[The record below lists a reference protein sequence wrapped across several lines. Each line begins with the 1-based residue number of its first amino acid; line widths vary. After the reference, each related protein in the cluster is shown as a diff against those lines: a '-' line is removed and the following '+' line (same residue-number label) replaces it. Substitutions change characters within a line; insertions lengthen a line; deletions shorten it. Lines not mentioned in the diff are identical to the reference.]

1 MMLHEF
7 SVTTYKGWKRPLSP
21 VEKFIAS
28 VVAGAG
34 ILQELTNPNPSKD
47 SHEAHEQK
55 IQEKKE
61 QKPQDSPRQQSLLER
76 FTNWLKN

>member
-1 MMLHEF
+1 MLHEF
-7 SVTTYKGWKRPLSP
+7 SVTTYKGWKRPLNP
-21 VEKFIAS
+21 VEKFILR

-55 IQEKKE
+55 E
-61 QKPQDSPRQQSLLER
+61 QKTQDIPRQQSLLER
-76 FTNWLKN
+76 FANWLKK